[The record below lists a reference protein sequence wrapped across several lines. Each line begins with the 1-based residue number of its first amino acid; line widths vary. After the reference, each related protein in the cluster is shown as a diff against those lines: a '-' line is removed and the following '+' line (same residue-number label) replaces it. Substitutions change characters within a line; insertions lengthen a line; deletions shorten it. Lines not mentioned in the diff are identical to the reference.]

1 MDTLLVAARAA
12 HYASAMLLFGELVFV
27 IVVARP
33 AWRLAQR
40 AGSSDGD
47 DVYRRLLVVAR
58 WSVIASI
65 VSGLAWLAAKAAV
78 MSGMPVGQAM
88 NRETLGLVL
97 GNTVFGHVWTL
108 RLGLVIALCGVLLA
122 VGRSAGDP
130 RRSRLAIGAAVVA
143 AAYLGSLAWAGHAV
157 AGKEPDDFDRIVAAV
172 AHLLAAGAWLGAL
185 PALVFLLDGTH
196 TLDAVA
202 QATRRFSNLG
212 LASVCALVVSGLTNA
227 WYQVG
232 DVPALIGTD
241 YGTLL
246 LAKLGL
252 FATMLGLAMTNR
264 GVLTPRLAGGDR
276 GALRLLRRNAI
287 LEIAA
292 GTGVVVIVGALGIT
306 VPAEHQ
312 SPVWPFDYTLS
323 WQPLQQSAWM
333 QVAVAA
339 AGTVACISAAITVR
353 GALGRPPRLRFAALA
368 GIAIPAGIFAWLLGV
383 PAYPT
388 TYSVSPVRYTA
399 DAIVSGAA
407 QYASQCIAC
416 HGRDGQGDGPAT
428 SSLPIKPA
436 SLTERVP
443 NRREGDLFWWI
454 AHGVPKTPMPG
465 FASKLSDLEIWNLI
479 QFLDA
484 QAMARNAT
492 AMTDRVK
499 PLRPVF
505 APDFTFEFIGR
516 PQESLEQQRGSRVTL
531 LVFYTLPESLPRLRQ
546 LAMQERALRA
556 AGARVIAVPIS
567 ASSSA
572 VNAGIAGDGES
583 IFAIASPKVANAYAL
598 FARQADGWN
607 EGARKHLEFL
617 VDRHGY
623 LRVRWIGVPD
633 TAFERTTDT
642 LSQIDLLM
650 REPPRAPVQW
660 GHRH

>member
-1 MDTLLVAARAA
+1 
-12 HYASAMLLFGELVFV
+12 
-27 IVVARP
+27 
-33 AWRLAQR
+33 
-40 AGSSDGD
+40 
-47 DVYRRLLVVAR
+47 
-58 WSVIASI
+58 
-65 VSGLAWLAAKAAV
+65 
-78 MSGMPVGQAM
+78 
-88 NRETLGLVL
+88 
-97 GNTVFGHVWTL
+97 
-108 RLGLVIALCGVLLA
+108 
-122 VGRSAGDP
+122 
-130 RRSRLAIGAAVVA
+130 
-143 AAYLGSLAWAGHAV
+143 
-157 AGKEPDDFDRIVAAV
+157 
-172 AHLLAAGAWLGAL
+172 
-185 PALVFLLDGTH
+185 
-196 TLDAVA
+196 
-202 QATRRFSNLG
+202 
-212 LASVCALVVSGLTNA
+212 
-227 WYQVG
+227 
-232 DVPALIGTD
+232 
-241 YGTLL
+241 
-246 LAKLGL
+246 
-252 FATMLGLAMTNR
+252 
-264 GVLTPRLAGGDR
+264 
-276 GALRLLRRNAI
+276 
-287 LEIAA
+287 
-292 GTGVVVIVGALGIT
+292 
-306 VPAEHQ
+306 
-312 SPVWPFDYTLS
+312 
-323 WQPLQQSAWM
+323 M

-399 DAIVSGAA
+399 DAIVSGAV

>member
-1 MDTLLVAARAA
+1 
-12 HYASAMLLFGELVFV
+12 
-27 IVVARP
+27 
-33 AWRLAQR
+33 
-40 AGSSDGD
+40 
-47 DVYRRLLVVAR
+47 
-58 WSVIASI
+58 
-65 VSGLAWLAAKAAV
+65 
-78 MSGMPVGQAM
+78 
-88 NRETLGLVL
+88 
-97 GNTVFGHVWTL
+97 
-108 RLGLVIALCGVLLA
+108 
-122 VGRSAGDP
+122 
-130 RRSRLAIGAAVVA
+130 
-143 AAYLGSLAWAGHAV
+143 
-157 AGKEPDDFDRIVAAV
+157 
-172 AHLLAAGAWLGAL
+172 
-185 PALVFLLDGTH
+185 
-196 TLDAVA
+196 
-202 QATRRFSNLG
+202 
-212 LASVCALVVSGLTNA
+212 
-227 WYQVG
+227 
-232 DVPALIGTD
+232 
-241 YGTLL
+241 
-246 LAKLGL
+246 
-252 FATMLGLAMTNR
+252 
-264 GVLTPRLAGGDR
+264 
-276 GALRLLRRNAI
+276 LLRRNAI

-583 IFAIASPKVANAYAL
+583 IFAIASPKVANVYAM
-598 FARQADGWN
+598 FARQADGSN
-607 EGARKHLEFL
+607 DGAWKHLEFL

-633 TAFERTTDT
+633 AAFERTADT
-642 LSQIDLLM
+642 FRQIELLR
-650 REPPRAPVQW
+650 REPPRAPVKW